1 LYILG
6 LAITGILT
14 GGDGGLVVVMED
26 MDMVVVIGVEA
37 VIEAPVIE
45 VAVIEVAVIEVEAV
59 VEEEV
64 VEVVE
69 AAVIE
74 VEAEA
79 AVTEDNNLLSPLMP
93 LYVILIP

>member
-26 MDMVVVIGVEA
+26 MDMVVVIGVVA
-37 VIEAPVIE
+37 VIDAV
-45 VAVIEVAVIEVEAV
+45 VAVIEVA
-59 VEEEV
+59 
-64 VEVVE
+64 
-69 AAVIE
+69 AVIE
-74 VEAEA
+74 VEEA
-79 AVTEDNNLLSPLMP
+79 VIEVEEVAVVVEVEVVTEDNNLLSPLMP

>member
-45 VAVIEVAVIEVEAV
+45 VAVIEVAVIEVE
-59 VEEEV
+59 EV

>member
-26 MDMVVVIGVEA
+26 MDMVVVIGV
-37 VIEAPVIE
+37 
-45 VAVIEVAVIEVEAV
+45 VAVIEVEAV
-59 VEEEV
+59 IDAVVAVIEV
-64 VEVVE
+64 

-74 VEAEA
+74 VEEVAVIEVEEVA
-79 AVTEDNNLLSPLMP
+79 VEVEEVAVTEDNNLLSPLMP